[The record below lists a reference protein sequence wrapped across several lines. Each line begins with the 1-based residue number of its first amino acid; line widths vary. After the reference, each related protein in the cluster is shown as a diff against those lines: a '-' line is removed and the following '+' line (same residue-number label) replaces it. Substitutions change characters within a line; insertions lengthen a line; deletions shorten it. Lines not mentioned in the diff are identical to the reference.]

1 MEALRRL
8 RRNSSENNVDRRLVT
23 NMILSFLQI
32 PRGDTKRFEI
42 LSLLASILS
51 WTDQE
56 REKAGLQR
64 AGNSELG
71 NPSPSTFWARSPNAI
86 TPTKSNQE
94 KDETE
99 VRSVFHTGICRLTVF
114 LLCSLFLVCGSNSFL
129 RKQRPVKRL
138 RLSGA
143 YPTDLPRAQPH

>member
-23 NMILSFLQI
+23 NVILSFLQT

-42 LSLLASILS
+42 LTLLASILS

-64 AGNSELG
+64 SGLPDAPNS
-71 NPSPSTFWARSPNAI
+71 SFWGRSPTA
-86 TPTKSNQE
+86 TSPTKSDQE
-94 KDETE
+94 KTEDTE
-99 VRSVFHTGICRLTVF
+99 VRFFVNTSEIIR
-114 LLCSLFLVCGSNSFL
+114 
-129 RKQRPVKRL
+129 
-138 RLSGA
+138 
-143 YPTDLPRAQPH
+143 

>member
-64 AGNSELG
+64 AGNPEG
-71 NPSPSTFWARSPNAI
+71 NPSPSTFWARSPSTI
-86 TPTKSNQE
+86 TPTKPDQE

-99 VRSVFHTGICRLTVF
+99 VRSLIHIGINKLTAFCSVFF
-114 LLCSLFLVCGSNSFL
+114 PSLGRIPSYGS
-129 RKQRPVKRL
+129 
-138 RLSGA
+138 GGW
-143 YPTDLPRAQPH
+143 